1 MVLMPLSTGHEA
13 PRGEELECPHC
24 RRLGDGEIHRGVA
37 RCTDCGYHLI
47 ASTRQSEVDAWQRL
61 YERPERPRR

>member
-1 MVLMPLSTGHEA
+1 MVLLMPQSTGHEA

-24 RRLGDGEIHRGVA
+24 RRVDEGEMHWGAA
-37 RCTDCGYHLI
+37 RCTDCGYRLI

-61 YERPERPRR
+61 YERRPR